1 MDEREDIRYSPAE
14 ERPPWEL
21 SPAGQL
27 REWFSCRKVDNTT
40 AGYCHE
46 VEHQKK
52 ARARAQGHRS
62 AAHARMQ
69 RQREEAQSRLLLEQ
83 QAAKQRMAEARERVQ
98 ANPERS
104 AETPPPPPPKDPRGD
119 RYTYPEGQGRSLSNR
134 RRKKKKTSPASVL
147 LVLVAVIAST
157 VFGYFT
163 DRDEDAPKKPSAS
176 TLPKIE
182 LPTQEDDFDGT
193 FGWKGDDL
201 PWDDILPDSDEDED
215 LVQSTDI
222 PRLEDAEHL
231 TLPVESSKGLEKL
244 SYQAL
249 YKTCLPSVVSITV
262 YQGKSGGTGTG
273 IVLTEDGYILTCNH
287 VVAGGERCKVK
298 TADDQEYDALLVGGD
313 AQTDLAV
320 LKIEATG
327 LTPAVF
333 GDSDELTVGDE
344 VLAIGD
350 PLGTE
355 LRGTLTNGIVS
366 AINRNVTVKSYP
378 MTLIQTTAA
387 LNAGNSGGPLIN
399 IYGQV
404 VGVNNMK
411 MISSS
416 VTAEGLGFAVP
427 TSVVRTILPVLCKEG
442 KVSRPVLG
450 ITCYEIDQERAEAND
465 MDFTG
470 LQVASVNK
478 ASNAGKAGLQVDDV
492 ITAIDGTP
500 VETVAQVR
508 DYLNEV
514 GIGAEITVTV
524 SRPVKDDDSEDD
536 TDAKTRWE
544 TMEITF
550 QVMDQAELK

>member
-1 MDEREDIRYSPAE
+1 MDEREDIRYTPAE

-21 SPAGQL
+21 SPGGQL
-27 REWFSCRKVDNTT
+27 REWFSCRKVDDTT
-40 AGYCHE
+40 AGYCQE
-46 VEHQKK
+46 VEEQKK
-52 ARARAQGHRS
+52 ARVRAQGHRS

-83 QAAKQRMAEARERVQ
+83 QAAKQRMAEARERIQ
-98 ANPERS
+98 ADPERES
-104 AETPPPPPPKDPRGD
+104 QTPPPPPKDPRGA
-119 RYTYPEGQGRSLSNR
+119 RYTYPAGQPRDLRN
-134 RRKKKKTSPASVL
+134 RRKKKKANPAG
-147 LVLVAVIAST
+147 VLVIIITCIASAI
-157 VFGYFT
+157 FGYISE
-163 DRDEDAPKKPSAS
+163 RKEEPKTSS
-176 TLPKIE
+176 SVVPKIE
-182 LPTQEDDFDGT
+182 LPTQEEFDGR

-201 PWDDILPDSDEDED
+201 PWDDILPDLNEDETA
-215 LVQSTDI
+215 VQKSDI
-222 PRLEDAEHL
+222 PRMEDPEHL
-231 TLPVESSKGLEKL
+231 TLPVESSQGLEPL
-244 SYQAL
+244 SYQQL
-249 YKTCLPSVVSITV
+249 YQQCLPSVVSITV
-262 YQGKSGGTGTG
+262 YQGSSGGTGTG
-273 IVLTEDGYILTCNH
+273 IVLTRDGYILTCNH
-287 VVAGGERCKVK
+287 VVAGGERCTVK
-298 TADDQEYDALLVGGD
+298 TADDQTYDALLVGGD

-320 LKIEATG
+320 LKIDAED
-327 LTPAVF
+327 LVPAVF

-427 TSVVRTILPVLCKEG
+427 TSVVRTIVPVLCEMG

-450 ITCYEIDQERAEAND
+450 ITCYEIDQERAQAAD
-465 MDFTG
+465 MEVTG
-470 LQVASVNK
+470 LQVASVNE
-478 ASNAGKAGLQVDDV
+478 ASDAVKAGLQVNDI
-492 ITAIDGTP
+492 ITAIDGTE

-514 GIGAEITVTV
+514 GIGAEITLSI
-524 SRPVKDDDSEDD
+524 SRPVKDGDDEEKI
-536 TDAKTRWE
+536 TDWE
-544 TMEITF
+544 ELEIIC
-550 QVMDQAELK
+550 QVMDQADLK